1 MQGARRGLGAKAAG
15 RAGSS
20 LRSPISFRAWFG
32 LEGHREPVKVLEQ
45 RAVRGWTGACGRW
58 MWPSM
63 GELLLSSSLST
74 LLRARPGRVPRGPG
88 CCVDHCGSGLRGSAE
103 VSHFNGQLNLIVRS

>member
-20 LRSPISFRAWFG
+20 LHSPISFRAWFG

-45 RAVRGWTGACGRW
+45 GSVWLDWCLRKMDVALDGRARTQLFPQHFAEGAARPCS
-58 MWPSM
+58 MWPRLLCGPLRIQFTRVCRSKSLQRPA
-63 GELLLSSSLST
+63 ELN
-74 LLRARPGRVPRGPG
+74 
-88 CCVDHCGSGLRGSAE
+88 C
-103 VSHFNGQLNLIVRS
+103 